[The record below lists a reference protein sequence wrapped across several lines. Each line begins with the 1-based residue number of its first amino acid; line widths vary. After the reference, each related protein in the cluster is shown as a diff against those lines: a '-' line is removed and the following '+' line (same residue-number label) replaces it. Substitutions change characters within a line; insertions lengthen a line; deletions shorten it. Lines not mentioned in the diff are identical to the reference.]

1 MKKVLVLGLALL
13 LAPWCGAAEVDTATV
28 ARISVRAAGARGDGM
43 VDDSA
48 AFQRAFEQAAAA
60 QHAIVQIPA
69 GKYRLDRQVSV
80 KFAGGVGEGL
90 AVVGEGQGVS
100 VLVCN
105 NTNGALKIRNEL
117 CKTQVTIRDLTLL
130 AALPDAG
137 TALEVT
143 SSHRGV
149 RNYRT
154 LLVQNVDMRGE
165 DLPTHKF
172 FSRGLLALAQWRPLF
187 ENVVFGGALDPKV
200 KQADPASD
208 ALYHKPEFG
217 FAADWSY
224 APTFQH
230 CYAWSCRTGFRL
242 VSREGAPEGPEDG
255 VFQRCTAVGTRI
267 GIDVDTPTIEP
278 QLVIENCHLNCREVG
293 IRLRNRKF
301 FHITNCLLYGETSD
315 QQAYTDIQIQNCW
328 AGRITGNIFHAPTVE
343 NLRKDPPA
351 KRVGVAVDKL
361 SRDVFL
367 SGNIFNAKGL
377 AVAVESGARN
387 IKSEGNQFIN
397 PHVEGRVP

>member
-1 MKKVLVLGLALL
+1 MKRALLFGLALL
-13 LAPWCGAAEVDTATV
+13 LAPWCGAAEPVTATV
-28 ARISVRAAGARGDGM
+28 ARVSVRDEGARGDGA

-48 AFQRAFEQAAAA
+48 AFQRAFERAAAA
-60 QHAIVQIPA
+60 QHAVVQIPA
-69 GKYRLDRQVSV
+69 GRYRLDRQVSV
-80 KFAGGVGEGL
+80 QFAGGVGEGL
-90 AVVGEGQGVS
+90 AVAGEGPGVS
-100 VLVCN
+100 VLVCH
-105 NTNGALKIRNEL
+105 NTNGALKIRSEL

-130 AALPDAG
+130 AALPGAG
-137 TALEVT
+137 TALEIS

-165 DLPTHKF
+165 ELPTRKF

-187 ENVVFGGALDPKV
+187 ENVIFGGALDPKV

-224 APTFQH
+224 APSFQH
-230 CYAWSCRTGFRL
+230 CYAWSCHTGFRL
-242 VSREGAPEGPEDG
+242 VSRELAPEGPEDG

-267 GIDVDTPTIEP
+267 GLDVDTPIIEP
-278 QLVIENCHLNCREVG
+278 QLLIENCHLNCREVG

-301 FHITNCLLYGETSD
+301 FQIANCLMYGESGEKVP
-315 QQAYTDIQIQNCW
+315 YTDIQIQNCW
-328 AGRITGNIFHAPTVE
+328 AGRIAGNIFHAPTVE
-343 NLRKDPPA
+343 NLRKEPPA
-351 KRVGVAVDKL
+351 QRVGVTVDKQ

-367 SGNIFNAKGL
+367 SGNIFNAKGQ
-377 AVAVESGARN
+377 AVVVESGARN
-387 IKSEGNQFIN
+387 IKSEGSQYIN
-397 PHVEGRVP
+397 PHVTGRVP

>member
-1 MKKVLVLGLALL
+1 MKKVLAIGFALL
-13 LAPWCGAAEVDTATV
+13 LAPWCGAADAGTATV
-28 ARISVRAAGARGDGM
+28 ARISVRDAGARGDGT

-48 AFQRAFEQAAAA
+48 AFQRALSQAAAA
-60 QHAIVQIPA
+60 QHAVVLIPA
-69 GKYRLDRQVSV
+69 GRYRLDRQVAV

-90 AVVGEGQGVS
+90 AVVGEGPGVS

-105 NTNGALKIRNEL
+105 NTNGALKIRSEL

-130 AALPDAG
+130 AALSGAG

-165 DLPTHKF
+165 DLPTRKF
-172 FSRGLLALAQWRPLF
+172 FSRGLLALAQWRPLC
-187 ENVVFGGALDPKV
+187 ENVIFGGALDPKV

-230 CYAWSCRTGFRL
+230 CYAWNCRTGFRL
-242 VSREGAPEGPEDG
+242 VSREGEPEGPEDG

-278 QLVIENCHLNCREVG
+278 QLLIENCHLNCREIG

-301 FHITNCLLYGETSD
+301 FQIANCLMYGESSD
-315 QQAYTDIQIQNCW
+315 QVAYTDIQIQNCW

-367 SGNIFNAKGL
+367 SGNIFNAKGQ
-377 AVAVESGARN
+377 AVAIEGGAKN
-387 IKSEGNQFIN
+387 IKSDGNQCIN